1 MPNYIHDKIAYEYQ
15 ADEVLHMDLSC
26 CGSHRGQMLSLSL
39 ENEMGNYS
47 WPGFCFFFCFGGFC
61 DGKYGEVLP
70 RVEDMGNG
78 EGREGGFLLSSPPS
92 L

>member
-1 MPNYIHDKIAYEYQ
+1 MNTKRMKSYIWTCLVVEVIEDK
-15 ADEVLHMDLSC
+15 C
-26 CGSHRGQMLSLSL
+26 FLSLL
-39 ENEMGNYS
+39 KMKWETTAGL
-47 WPGFCFFFCFGGFC
+47 GFVFFCFGGFC